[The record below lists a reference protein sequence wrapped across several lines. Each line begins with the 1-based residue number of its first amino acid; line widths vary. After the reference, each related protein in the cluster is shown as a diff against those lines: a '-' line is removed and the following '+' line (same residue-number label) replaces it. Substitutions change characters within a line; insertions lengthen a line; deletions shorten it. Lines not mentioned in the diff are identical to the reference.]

1 MPFFNIIP
9 TLPHRYL
16 ALPQNGMPK
25 ESVATRVN
33 QCHLESIVR
42 YTKPPNAIIYADN
55 CAHSYVTFDGWCL
68 VLAVCCL
75 LYCCIAVLQ
84 RVCIVLCILTGS
96 ARLARSKEWNPL
108 LARQRL
114 VASTLAT
121 FSPSQ

>member
-1 MPFFNIIP
+1 MPASNNALFFNIIP
-9 TLPHRYL
+9 
-16 ALPQNGMPK
+16 
-25 ESVATRVN
+25 RVN
-33 QCHLESIVR
+33 QCPLESIVS
-42 YTKPPNAIIYADN
+42 YTQPPSAIIYADN

-68 VLAVCCL
+68 LFVVCCL
-75 LYCCIAVLQ
+75 LFAVLQ
-84 RVCIVLCILTGS
+84 RVYIVLCILTGS